1 MKIARSSAQRRLRLL
16 LACTGVATGG
26 AWGSVAL
33 ALAHDHASASLLQG
47 QAATAETVRII
58 VLLAALPLGALSGR
72 CPWTWSP
79 TRWDDGRR
87 RWCVPPWSWSEPW
100 SGP

>member
-1 MKIARSSAQRRLRLL
+1 
-16 LACTGVATGG
+16 ATGG

-58 VLLAALPLGALSGR
+58 VLLAALPLGALVGALPLDLVSHAL
-72 CPWTWSP
+72 
-79 TRWDDGRR
+79 GRR
-87 RWCVPPWSWSEPW
+87 PATLVCATLAMVGAVVGAVSAAVASTWGQSV
-100 SGP
+100 GALVTGLG